1 MSSDN
6 QSSAN
11 ESSAE
16 QQPEPH
22 ESHNIFALVLHQV
35 LFRVAWI
42 FKTESVMMPAFLDS
56 MTSAGWVRGLLP
68 PLNRFAQSLAPLML
82 SDRLSRSS
90 VKSSWLARSTFLMSL
105 PFLALGIVQLFL
117 GSSTSPWRVLFF
129 LVLYTAFFCL
139 HGVNQAAF
147 NTLQGKLIRPNR
159 RGKLMAL
166 VGYIGSPMAVLLAW
180 LLLKRWTDVQPPQF
194 AWIFLFTGTAFFM
207 ASLTVSRLR
216 ESPDPVVDRLAID
229 VRRRFAD
236 AAMALRTDR
245 HLRRLGL
252 FSGIFVCSQLLFPH
266 YQRLGRMQSGHEG
279 QMLMVWVIAQNL
291 SAAFFSWISGR
302 MADKQGTRSA
312 LRWLSFAAIFAPVLA
327 LVLFEYGRADWYWI
341 TFVWLGLVPV
351 TFRMQLNYAL
361 ELTHRSQHPIYVST
375 VVLCMTVPILL
386 SPIVGECVER
396 IGYVAPFC
404 CITAVLLVGWCLTL
418 TMVEPRHQ
426 HAE

>member
-1 MSSDN
+1 MSSD
-6 QSSAN
+6 QQFSADD
-11 ESSAE
+11 SGTE
-16 QQPEPH
+16 QQTPPH

-56 MTSAGWVRGLLP
+56 ISSAGWVRGLLP

-82 SDRLSRSS
+82 SNRLSRTSM
-90 VKSSWLARSTFLMSL
+90 KSSWLARATFLMSL
-105 PFLALGIVQLFL
+105 PFLALGLMQLIL
-117 GSSTSPWRVLFF
+117 GSSTSPWRVGLF
-129 LVLYTAFFCL
+129 LLLYTAFFCL

-180 LLLKRWTDVQPPQF
+180 LLLKRWTAVQPPQF
-194 AWIFLFTGTAFFM
+194 AWIFLFTGTAFFL
-207 ASLTVSRLR
+207 ASLTVRRLK
-216 ESPDPVVDRLAID
+216 ETPDPIVERAAID

-236 AAMALRTDR
+236 AATALRNDP

-279 QMLMVWVIAQNL
+279 QMLFIWVIVQNL

-302 MADKQGTRSA
+302 MADKRGTRSA
-312 LRWLSFAAIFAPVLA
+312 LRCLSFAAVFSPVLA
-327 LVLFEYGRADWYWI
+327 LALFEYGRADWYWI
-341 TFVWLGLVPV
+341 TFLWLGLVPV

-361 ELTHRSQHPIYVST
+361 ELTHRAQHPIYVST

-386 SPIVGECVER
+386 SPLVGECVER
-396 IGYVAPFC
+396 IGYVWPFC
-404 CITAVLLVGWCLTL
+404 CITAVLLAGWCLTL
-418 TMVEPRHQ
+418 TMVEPRSQ